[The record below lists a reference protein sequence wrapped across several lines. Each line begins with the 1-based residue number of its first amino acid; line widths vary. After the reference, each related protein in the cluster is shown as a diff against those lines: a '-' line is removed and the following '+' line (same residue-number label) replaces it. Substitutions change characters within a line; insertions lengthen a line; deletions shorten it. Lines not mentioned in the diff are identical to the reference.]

1 MATEL
6 ATLKRDLK
14 VISLISIGHCISHVY
29 QLALPNLF
37 FLIMKIEGYG
47 IGELALLTSIFF
59 VVSSFSQV
67 GSGFLVDRYG
77 ARPVLFI
84 GLFLLALATG
94 GFALFNNYPAMIVLS
109 FLGGLGNSVF
119 HPADYSILNGS
130 ISESRVGRA
139 YAIHGFGGL
148 IGYAVTPYGMYLMG
162 SSFGWQT
169 TMLILCIFG
178 VVVGCIMWLLR
189 HELQDSGV
197 DKGKVPGPLRSEI
210 GILFKPATIYSF
222 LFFCF
227 MAMGSIG
234 LMTLGPNALSSLLDI
249 PTEKSSFTISLQ
261 LMGSLFGILLGGIIA
276 DKIVRHDLA
285 TASIVTFGV
294 CLLWTVPVFQPNS
307 LSILLPIFI
316 LFGFSYGMA
325 QPSRDMVVRSVAPSG
340 AAGKVFGFT
349 YSGMDFGSAIAAT
362 VFGFLLSEGEAQ
374 TVFIL
379 VGVFMMLGVM
389 SVLLAKFTGKKTS
402 AALAE

>member
-1 MATEL
+1 
-6 ATLKRDLK
+6 
-14 VISLISIGHCISHVY
+14 
-29 QLALPNLF
+29 
-37 FLIMKIEGYG
+37 MKIEGYG

-94 GFALFNNYPAMIVLS
+94 GFAFFNNYPAMIVLS

-178 VVVGCIMWLLR
+178 INHDIKSTKDILN
-189 HELQDSGV
+189 EN
-197 DKGKVPGPLRSEI
+197 KV
-210 GILFKPATIYSF
+210 
-222 LFFCF
+222 
-227 MAMGSIG
+227 
-234 LMTLGPNALSSLLDI
+234 LS
-249 PTEKSSFTISLQ
+249 
-261 LMGSLFGILLGGIIA
+261 
-276 DKIVRHDLA
+276 
-285 TASIVTFGV
+285 
-294 CLLWTVPVFQPNS
+294 
-307 LSILLPIFI
+307 
-316 LFGFSYGMA
+316 
-325 QPSRDMVVRSVAPSG
+325 
-340 AAGKVFGFT
+340 
-349 YSGMDFGSAIAAT
+349 
-362 VFGFLLSEGEAQ
+362 
-374 TVFIL
+374 
-379 VGVFMMLGVM
+379 
-389 SVLLAKFTGKKTS
+389 
-402 AALAE
+402 